1 MGFRQRT
8 MENLVITPAFWQDRR
23 VLVTGH
29 TGFKGGW
36 LALWLQTM
44 GARVIGLALPPAT
57 QPNLF
62 EITGLA
68 GRMVSILAD
77 IRDRDALTAAL
88 ASHRPEVVFHL
99 AAQALVLPSYSRP
112 AETYASNVMG
122 TVNLLDAIRHT
133 GGVPSVVIVSS
144 DKCYQPRAAACNE
157 SDPLGGA
164 DPYSSSKACT
174 ELVAA
179 AYRASFFNSN
189 DHAGHGTALAT
200 ARAGNAIGGGDWSA
214 GRLIPDAVRAF
225 AGGRPLLVRHPEAI
239 RPWQHVLE
247 PLAGYLILGECLYR
261 QGARF
266 AEAWNFGPG
275 GDISHSVADL
285 LTKMARMWGVG
296 ATWRRD
302 DTAHPHEAP
311 CLRLAVTKAA
321 QALQWHP
328 RWPLATAL
336 QMTVDWYRAHLDGQ
350 DMVAVSRQQIARYC
364 ESLRDAARP

>member
-36 LALWLQTM
+36 LTLWLQTM

-62 EITGLA
+62 ELTGLT
-68 GRMVSILAD
+68 GQMVSILAD
-77 IRDRDALTAAL
+77 IRDRDALAAAL

-112 AETYASNVMG
+112 AETYATNVMG
-122 TVNLLDAIRHT
+122 TVNLLDAIRQT
-133 GGVPSVVIVSS
+133 GGVRSVVIVSS
-144 DKCYQPRAAACNE
+144 DKCYQPRATPCNE
-157 SDPLGGA
+157 SDPLGA
-164 DPYSSSKACT
+164 TDPYSSSKVCT

-179 AYRASFFNSN
+179 AYRSSFFASG
-189 DHAGHGTALAT
+189 DHGGHATALAT

-214 GRLIPDAVRAF
+214 GRLVPDAVRAF
-225 AGGRPLLVRHPEAI
+225 ADRRPLLVRHPEAV

-247 PLAGYLILGECLYR
+247 PLAGYLILAERLYQ

-275 GDISHSVADL
+275 RETAHSVADL
-285 LTKMARMWGVG
+285 LTQMAGMWGGG

-302 DTAHPHEAP
+302 DETHPHEAQS
-311 CLRLAVTKAA
+311 LRLDATKAER
-321 QALQWHP
+321 ALPWHP

-336 QMTVDWYRAHLDGQ
+336 QMSVDWYRAHLDGQ

-364 ESLRDAARP
+364 ECEPKAVAT